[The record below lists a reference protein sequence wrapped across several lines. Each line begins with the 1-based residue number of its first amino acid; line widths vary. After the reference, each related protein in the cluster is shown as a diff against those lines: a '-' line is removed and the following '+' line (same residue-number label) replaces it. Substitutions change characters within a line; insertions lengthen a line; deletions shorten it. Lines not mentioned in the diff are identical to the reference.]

1 MMVPSIESR
10 LDMNESVFM
19 REPIAPQLF
28 KSNQSACRDYLSVHG
43 IYYRRIEAYNSLK
56 VITHNLLKFNQILN
70 HFGLITTKSTLPYT

>member
-19 REPIAPQLF
+19 GEPIAPQLF

-43 IYYRRIEAYNSLK
+43 IYYRRIEAYNSS
-56 VITHNLLKFNQILN
+56 NLSLIICLN
-70 HFGLITTKSTLPYT
+70 SIRY